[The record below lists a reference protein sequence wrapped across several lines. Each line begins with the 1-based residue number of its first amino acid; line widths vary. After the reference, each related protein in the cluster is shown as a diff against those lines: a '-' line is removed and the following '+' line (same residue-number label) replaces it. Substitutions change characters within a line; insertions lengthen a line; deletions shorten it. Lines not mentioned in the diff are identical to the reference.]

1 MTFTIDPPAP
11 RFAAG
16 AFAATVALFALAW
29 WAARGKARGR

>member
-1 MTFTIDPPAP
+1 MTFTIDPFTLG
-11 RFAAG
+11 FAAG